1 MHGVIFICTALRKSK
16 APDAWISSTTRRA
29 AVTEINKCPNGG
41 KRVTSAEL
49 KRQHLKCFVLR
60 SVTEIHFYA
69 FGLLGSQSLVLQKH
83 EESNYNINVFG
94 QKSET
99 KENGAGCIS
108 KALYS

>member
-1 MHGVIFICTALRKSK
+1 MDINADV
-16 APDAWISSTTRRA
+16 TTRRA
-29 AVTEINKCPNGG
+29 AVTEINDKCLNGV

-60 SVTEIHFYA
+60 SVAEIHFYA

-94 QKSET
+94 QKSEQRAL
-99 KENGAGCIS
+99 KENGAECIN